1 MNTDTFLLELI
12 TPCFCGGAEPEQ
24 QAEIRAPSIRGQL
37 RWWFRT
43 LGGFKSLAPM
53 SVREQEAMIFGTTAG
68 DEGQAGRLTIRPRFT
83 ATQAFPCQCR

>member
-1 MNTDTFLLELI
+1 MKSETFHLELI
-12 TPCFCGGAEPEQ
+12 TPCFCGGAEPEK

-53 SVREQEAMIFGTTAG
+53 PVHEQEAMVFGSTAG
-68 DEGQAGRLTIRPRFT
+68 D
-83 ATQAFPCQCR
+83 